1 MLLDAERGEVQ
12 PAVAEL
18 LRREDSGELLEERLE
33 VEGVRAFVFP
43 AAVEGVRLRFFRQE
57 AEHLRVWEGVQAGL
71 RRERAENALPDGIRV
86 LSAHLTGG
94 PRFDQRERRLNL
106 FVYFCYL
113 LQYSTCN
120 VRKYVIDLIIKSF
133 NSIIPAIHT

>member
-18 LRREDSGELLEERLE
+18 LRREDSGELLEERFE
-33 VEGVRAFVFP
+33 
-43 AAVEGVRLRFFRQE
+43 VEGVRLRFFRQE